1 MSTVGPDTG
10 QCVRISPKHMVTDS
24 VLIIF
29 HAPSATISKASWNVC
44 SLRSAACWLWLC
56 CRPLIWAPGWRGAPA
71 WTTPASQIGTE
82 APRAS
87 ASSSLDHYYSQKIKS
102 PKLIF
107 FFPQVLQH
115 IRSNHL
121 PSFRSSSS
129 PKCSMPANTSSH
141 RTLPPGDTCLQ
152 GSESDHLS
160 SSLPWQGM
168 CYQLNPSYNSL

>member
-1 MSTVGPDTG
+1 M
-10 QCVRISPKHMVTDS
+10 CAHFPKAYGNWLCINHLS
-24 VLIIF
+24 
-29 HAPSATISKASWNVC
+29 C
-44 SLRSAACWLWLC
+44 SIGNNLQSFTKCLFLARAACWLWLC

-71 WTTPASQIGTE
+71 WTTPVSQIGTE

-87 ASSSLDHYYSQKIKS
+87 ASSSLDHYYSQQIKS

-129 PKCSMPANTSSH
+129 PKCSTPANTSSH

-160 SSLPWQGM
+160 SSLPWQSM